1 MKIKIVISIFLCIF
15 LAVCTFF
22 FFYGNPISR
31 SQSIEI
37 VEDYVRTKYS
47 EHSFNISDVNHYPG
61 EGIFIVHVIS
71 MGGGVEG
78 DIDVKKGK
86 VINEEFSVS
95 LE

>member
-37 VEDYVRTKYS
+37 VEDYVRIRYS
-47 EHSFNISDVNHYPG
+47 EYSFNTSYVNHYPG

-71 MGGGVEG
+71 MGGEVRR
-78 DIDVKKGK
+78 KY
-86 VINEEFSVS
+86 
-95 LE
+95 